1 MSYLS
6 SHPYDIEELYVIKD
20 KLNELTKDVNNYYI
34 PRLTDLIHIIN
45 ICESWCHDD
54 NLKMLVDNRDELIKN
69 IKEII
74 MKKLE
79 EISLEINGFG

>member
-45 ICESWCHDD
+45 
-54 NLKMLVDNRDELIKN
+54 K
-69 IKEII
+69 
-74 MKKLE
+74 
-79 EISLEINGFG
+79 